1 VSHQS
6 REIRL
11 AKRPTGVPQ
20 PDVFEL
26 VETEV
31 PEPGDGE
38 VLVRNHWMSVDP
50 AMRGR
55 MDDRPSYAPPFQV
68 GEPMEGGAVGEVV
81 ASNSPDHAVG
91 DLVLHGLG
99 WRELAVL
106 PGRRTAP
113 VDATIAPEQAFLGI
127 LGMPG
132 LTAYSGLKAV
142 ARIQEGDVVFV
153 SAAAGAVGSA
163 VGQMARQMGASTV
176 IGSAGGPE
184 KVRHVVEDLGFD
196 ACIDYKA
203 GRIRKQLKE
212 HAPDGID
219 IDFENVGGEHL
230 EVAVGAL
237 RMNGRIAVCGMISQY
252 NATEPPAGPRNL
264 ARLIQIRGTIQGFLV
279 LDHYDLRD
287 EFVQRAGGWIRD
299 GKLKYEETVVE
310 GLENAPTAMVDLLAG
325 ANTGKMLVRIAG

>member
-1 VSHQS
+1 VSRTS

-11 AKRPTGVPQ
+11 AQRPVGVPQ

-31 PEPGDGE
+31 PEPADGE
-38 VLVRNHWMSVDP
+38 VVVRNHWMSVDP

-68 GEPMEGGAVGEVV
+68 GHPLEGGAVGEIV

-113 VDATIAPEQAFLGI
+113 VDASIAPEQAFLGI

-132 LTAYSGLKAV
+132 LTAYSGLV
-142 ARIQEGDVVFV
+142 RIARVQEGDVVFV

-163 VGQMARQMGASTV
+163 VGQMARQLGASKV
-176 IGSAGGPE
+176 VGSAGGPD

-203 GRIRKQLKE
+203 GRVRKQLKE

-219 IDFENVGGEHL
+219 VYFDNVGGEHL

-237 RMNGRIAVCGMISQY
+237 KLHGRIAVCGMISQY

-264 ARLIQIRGTIQGFLV
+264 ARLIQTRGTIQGFLV
-279 LDHYDLRD
+279 LDQYDLRD
-287 EFVQRAGGWIRD
+287 EFVQRAGAWIRD
-299 GKLKYEETVVE
+299 GHLKYEETVVE

-325 ANTGKMLVRIAG
+325 ANTGKMLVRIAS

>member
-163 VGQMARQMGASTV
+163 VGQMARQMGASKV

-237 RMNGRIAVCGMISQY
+237 RMNGLIAVCGMISQY

>member
-163 VGQMARQMGASTV
+163 VGQMARQMGASKV

>member
-1 VSHQS
+1 
-6 REIRL
+6 
-11 AKRPTGVPQ
+11 
-20 PDVFEL
+20 
-26 VETEV
+26 
-31 PEPGDGE
+31 
-38 VLVRNHWMSVDP
+38 
-50 AMRGR
+50 

-163 VGQMARQMGASTV
+163 VGQMARQMGASKV

>member
-1 VSHQS
+1 
-6 REIRL
+6 
-11 AKRPTGVPQ
+11 
-20 PDVFEL
+20 
-26 VETEV
+26 
-31 PEPGDGE
+31 
-38 VLVRNHWMSVDP
+38 MSVDP

>member
-113 VDATIAPEQAFLGI
+113 VDATVAPEQAFLGI

-163 VGQMARQMGASTV
+163 VGQMARQMGASKV